1 MGVYDNKLT
10 KLDAF
15 DLKMV
20 FKALILL
27 TCLVSAHAAIKCR
40 TGLGGSAGEK
50 DAKVDINL
58 TDCEEGV
65 TQCKLSGLAAKGL
78 AAFKYGCGEKDK
90 VVAVGCKTGKLTTK
104 CYCTGT
110 KCTPKNPTSSANT
123 IGTQATIGFAVIL
136 AFFSKI
142 MA

>member
-1 MGVYDNKLT
+1 MGVYPNKLT

-20 FKALILL
+20 FKAIILL
-27 TCLVSAHAAIKCR
+27 TCLVSAHATTIKCR
-40 TGLGGSAGEK
+40 SGAGVSAGSH
-50 DAKVDINL
+50 DAKANINW

-65 TQCKLSGLAAKGL
+65 TQCKLSGLTAKGL
-78 AAFKYGCGEKDK
+78 SAFKYGCGEKK
-90 VVAVGCKTGKLTTK
+90 VQAAGCKTGRLTTN

-110 KCTPKNPTSSANT
+110 KCTPKSSANT
-123 IGTQATIGFAVIL
+123 IGTQATIGFAFIL